1 MAVDVSKECD
11 FINQAIFGGDVR
23 RSLSGGIQKI
33 ADEVNKFED
42 DIDKDQEDFKN
53 DITERQNDYED
64 KITKQQNDYETNLS
78 EKENDF
84 ETSMKNKQQAYEENI
99 TGRQDNLENR
109 QENLEA
115 RQTNLEDT
123 FEQEIENAISENPS
137 SAETVYARTD
147 HVNNVTYHNLGERLD
162 TLINLLGYI
171 PVDGGSFFE
180 TYIEFAKDGGTF

>member
-1 MAVDVSKECD
+1 MAVDVSQRT
-11 FINQAIFGGDVR
+11 NQIRHAVYGKDVR
-23 RSLSGGIQKI
+23 ENIAGGIEDI
-33 ADEVNKFED
+33 AGEVNG
-42 DIDKDQEDFKN
+42 
-53 DITERQNDYED
+53 YED

-78 EKENDF
+78 KKENDF
-84 ETSMKNKQQAYEENI
+84 ETSMENKRKAYEENI

-109 QENLEA
+109 QKNLET
-115 RQTNLEDT
+115 RQISLENT

-162 TLINLLGYI
+162 TLMNLLGYI

-180 TYIEFAKDGGTF
+180 TYIEFAKDGGIF